1 MSVPYPLQSWTCL
14 CHHQR
19 HLPHR
24 QRHLVPPCLDL
35 ALLPPMERPPWVQPL
50 LPKARR
56 LWARERM
63 LQTRQ
68 GCLPMAQHQWEHHHR
83 QQPVHEPTGR
93 LQSWHPCVSPAVVCV
108 RELGVPLACS
118 CRRVYVRCSH
128 SRAGTSSS
136 SLLLCKT
143 GCDSW
148 VDGTVHRH
156 LWLWRGRPGGGNDGS
171 EQDVL
176 GNRKL
181 IHNLSEEHLQHAS
194 VHLLPARQV
203 THRAQNGSNLAKAPS
218 LLHLMKGYK
227 RAVIK
232 LIIISVGVTSMH
244 KRTVGER
251 TDLMNFTAAKYMYS
265 VAKWS
270 TRSPSWIQLGFKRL
284 PDCDDNGG

>member
-24 QRHLVPPCLDL
+24 QRHLVPLCLDL
-35 ALLPPMERPPWVQPL
+35 APLPPMELPPWVQPL

-56 LWARERM
+56 LWACERM
-63 LQTRQ
+63 LQTRR
-68 GCLPMAQHQWEHHHR
+68 GCLPMVQHQWEHHHH
-83 QQPVHEPTGR
+83 QQLPVHVPTGR

-108 RELGVPLACS
+108 RELGVPRACIA
-118 CRRVYVRCSH
+118 YLRCSH
-128 SRAGTSSS
+128 SGASAGPTSSSS

-143 GCDSW
+143 GCDSR

-156 LWLWRGRPGGGNDGS
+156 LWLWRGRPGGGNDGP

-181 IHNLSEEHLQHAS
+181 VHNLSEEHLQHAS

-203 THRAQNGSNLAKAPS
+203 THRAQNGGNLAKAPS
-218 LLHLMKGYK
+218 LLHLVKGYK
-227 RAVIK
+227 RTVIK
-232 LIIISVGVTSMH
+232 LIIISVGGTS
-244 KRTVGER
+244 TAGER
-251 TDLMNFTAAKYMYS
+251 TDLMNFTACKYMYS

-284 PDCDDNGG
+284 PDCDG